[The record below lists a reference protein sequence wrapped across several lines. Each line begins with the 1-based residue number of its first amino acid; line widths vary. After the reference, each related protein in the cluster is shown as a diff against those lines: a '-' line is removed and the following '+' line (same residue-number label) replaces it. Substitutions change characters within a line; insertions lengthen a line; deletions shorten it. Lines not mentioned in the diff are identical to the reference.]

1 MLRLIFLLIVLTCAT
16 ASSRAQQFIAVDETD
31 FCFNRGAS
39 GLHQDP
45 VTQRIWGWA
54 VYSSQVEPELQEIV
68 AVGRDL
74 RCASRGDEGT
84 FIPGRSTRSES
95 VLCLGDTVYLGVENA
110 LLRSV
115 TPGTWDTVDISFN
128 NREFDITSLSYLPNG
143 LVLAGLRTYYV
154 VSREYPSGIPYTVL
168 DSIEQRFIY
177 IADGQV
183 VSITAAPRNETPSKL
198 PLLMPDGTTYSGF
211 YVMKG
216 TSAFMYEIMPDRTVN
231 VVNMPAPSATL
242 LQSPVLARLG
252 ADDVLVWFDP
262 STNSNGYRVDGGV
275 FRYHRPTGTSE
286 LLNGTTS
293 GAYCSWS
300 GDGIAMFG
308 ALDEICVY
316 RSSKVE
322 RYRLSQQLNRD
333 PMLCNV
339 YNIVQLTPTRWL
351 CNTSGGMVFFVF
363 DAVSVAEEQPTTPQ
377 RTISISDRVVDLQ
390 QQGYSDDY
398 SWYATDLLGKQV
410 AMSSE
415 HQIRLP
421 AQAGLYLL
429 TNGRDR
435 LVVLAE

>member
-1 MLRLIFLLIVLTCAT
+1 
-16 ASSRAQQFIAVDETD
+16 
-31 FCFNRGAS
+31 
-39 GLHQDP
+39 
-45 VTQRIWGWA
+45 
-54 VYSSQVEPELQEIV
+54 
-68 AVGRDL
+68 
-74 RCASRGDEGT
+74 
-84 FIPGRSTRSES
+84 
-95 VLCLGDTVYLGVENA
+95 
-110 LLRSV
+110 
-115 TPGTWDTVDISFN
+115 
-128 NREFDITSLSYLPNG
+128 
-143 LVLAGLRTYYV
+143 
-154 VSREYPSGIPYTVL
+154 
-168 DSIEQRFIY
+168 
-177 IADGQV
+177 
-183 VSITAAPRNETPSKL
+183 
-198 PLLMPDGTTYSGF
+198 
-211 YVMKG
+211 
-216 TSAFMYEIMPDRTVN
+216 
-231 VVNMPAPSATL
+231 
-242 LQSPVLARLG
+242 
-252 ADDVLVWFDP
+252 
-262 STNSNGYRVDGGV
+262 
-275 FRYHRPTGTSE
+275 
-286 LLNGTTS
+286 
-293 GAYCSWS
+293 
-300 GDGIAMFG
+300 MFG